1 LRPHGARLRIGTR
14 SSALAVW
21 QTERVRSLLRASG
34 YETERVEI
42 KTTGDLTSDVP
53 LARIGSRAL
62 FTKQIDDALLE
73 NRIDLAVHSLKDL
86 PTELPSGILIAA
98 VSVREDPR
106 DALVGRKPLRWAD
119 LPRGAVIATSS
130 LRRRAQ
136 LLKSRPDLRIVDI
149 RGNLDTRLA
158 KLDARPEWSGVV
170 LATAG
175 LVRLGLEER
184 IGERLAPD
192 IMLPAPGQGA
202 LAVTVRVDDTK
213 VQSAVHGAVH
223 DAAASVEVA
232 AERAFL
238 RRLEGG
244 CQVPVAAYAQVDG
257 TSSSWRLQLRGRVI
271 SLGGERAVEGREAGP
286 ASNEAAAEA
295 LGATLAERLLAEG
308 ADSILAEV
316 RQAAAPVVTEP

>member
-1 LRPHGARLRIGTR
+1 MRPKGARLRIGTR

-42 KTTGDLTSDVP
+42 KTTGDLTPDVP

-86 PTELPSGILIAA
+86 PTELPSGIIIAA
-98 VSVREDPR
+98 VSAREDPR
-106 DALVGRKPLRWAD
+106 DALVGRTPLRWGD

-136 LLKSRPDLRIVDI
+136 LLQSRPDLGIVDI
-149 RGNLDTRLA
+149 RGNVDTRLA
-158 KLDARPEWSGVV
+158 KLDARPEWSGIV

-175 LVRLGLEER
+175 LVRLGLAER
-184 IGERLAPD
+184 IGERLSPD

-202 LAVTVRVDDTK
+202 LAVTVRVDDAE
-213 VQSAVHGAVH
+213 VQSAVHGAVD
-223 DAAASVEVA
+223 DAATSIEVA

-244 CQVPVAAYAQVDG
+244 CQVPVAAYAQLDR
-257 TSSSWRLQLRGRVI
+257 TSSESTLRLRGRVI
-271 SLGGERAVEGREAGP
+271 SLGGERSVEGREAGP
-286 ASNEAAAEA
+286 ASTEAAAAE
-295 LGATLAERLLAEG
+295 LGTTLAERLVAEG
-308 ADSILAEV
+308 AATILAEV
-316 RQAAAPVVTEP
+316 RQSAAPVVTEP